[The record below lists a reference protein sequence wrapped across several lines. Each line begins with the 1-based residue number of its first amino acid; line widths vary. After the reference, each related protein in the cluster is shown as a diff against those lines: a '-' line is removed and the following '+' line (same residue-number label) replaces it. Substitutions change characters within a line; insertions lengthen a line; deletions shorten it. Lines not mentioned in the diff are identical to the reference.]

1 MLEMQI
7 ISPKEHQRFPDIVW
21 NFDELKTGIENAMA
35 DYKNLVVV
43 PESEREF
50 KDTRAKLN
58 KLYQAIETARKSMK
72 EKVMEPLVKFEG
84 EVKQVEAPIVECID
98 NIDAQLKEID
108 QIRRDRKREEIFAAF
123 EGYVVEHPDF
133 PEYLDFKRLWSIW
146 NPGKREPWLNK
157 TCTMD
162 TILGQI
168 EQTAETCRKSV
179 ATLEKLPECGF
190 EAIQYY
196 KITLDLDASIRK
208 ASEMAEIQRKKA
220 EAEAEKPKTLPAAPQ
235 KEPEKAVEAPKEV
248 STQETPKGALRTY
261 TFVFETTVSMEQAKT
276 LGDFCRANGIPLR
289 NLTGKVKEV

>member
-21 NFDELKTGIENAMA
+21 NFDELKAGIETAMA

-84 EVKQVEAPIVECID
+84 EVKQVEAPIVECIE
-98 NIDAQLKEID
+98 NIDVQLKEID
-108 QIRRDRKREEIFAAF
+108 QIRRDRKRGEIEAAF
-123 EGYVVEHPDF
+123 EGYVSDHSDF
-133 PEYLDFKRLWSIW
+133 PEYLDFKRLWGIW

-157 TCTMD
+157 TCTME

-220 EAEAEKPKTLPAAPQ
+220 EAEAEKAKTMPAAPQ
-235 KEPEKAVEAPKEV
+235 NEPVKAI
-248 STQETPKGALRTY
+248 ETPKKGPAQDAPNDSLRTY
-261 TFVFETTVSMEQAKT
+261 TFVFETTVSIEQAKT
-276 LGDFCRANGIPLR
+276 LGDFCRANGIPLK

>member
-21 NFDELKTGIENAMA
+21 NFDELKTGIESAMA

-98 NIDAQLKEID
+98 NIDVQLKEID
-108 QIRRDRKREEIFAAF
+108 QIRKDRKRGEIEAAF
-123 EGYVVEHPDF
+123 DGYVSAHPDF

-157 TCTMD
+157 TCTME

-168 EQTAETCRKSV
+168 EQTAETCRKSI

-220 EAEAEKPKTLPAAPQ
+220 EAEAEKPKTTPAAPQ
-235 KEPEKAVEAPKEV
+235 NEPVKAVETPKKGPA
-248 STQETPKGALRTY
+248 QETQKDSRTY
-261 TFVFETTVSMEQAKT
+261 TFVFETTVSIEQAKT
-276 LGDFCRANGIPLR
+276 LGDFCRANGIPLK

>member
-1 MLEMQI
+1 
-7 ISPKEHQRFPDIVW
+7 
-21 NFDELKTGIENAMA
+21 
-35 DYKNLVVV
+35 
-43 PESEREF
+43 
-50 KDTRAKLN
+50 
-58 KLYQAIETARKSMK
+58 
-72 EKVMEPLVKFEG
+72 MEPLVKFEG
-84 EVKQVEAPIVECID
+84 EVKQVEAPIVECIE

-108 QIRRDRKREEIFAAF
+108 QIRKDRKRGEIEAAF
-123 EGYVVEHPDF
+123 EGYVSAHPDF
-133 PEYLDFKRLWSIW
+133 PEYLDFKRLWGIW

-157 TCTMD
+157 TCTME
-162 TILGQI
+162 TILGQV

-220 EAEAEKPKTLPAAPQ
+220 EAEAEKPKTTPAAPQ
-235 KEPEKAVEAPKEV
+235 NEPVKATEAPKKGPA
-248 STQETPKGALRTY
+248 QNTPSDSLRTY
-261 TFVFETTVSMEQAKT
+261 TFVFETTVSIEQAKT

>member
-7 ISPKEHQRFPDIVW
+7 ISPKDHQRFPDIVW
-21 NFDELKTGIENAMA
+21 NFDELKAGVENAMA

-84 EVKQVEAPIVECID
+84 EVKQVEAPIVECIE

-108 QIRRDRKREEIFAAF
+108 QIRKDRKREEIFAAF
-123 EGYVVEHPDF
+123 EGYVLEHPDF

-168 EQTAETCRKSV
+168 EQTAETCRKSI

-196 KITLDLDASIRK
+196 KITLDLDAAIRK

-220 EAEAEKPKTLPAAPQ
+220 EAEKPKTMPTAPQ
-235 KEPEKAVEAPKEV
+235 NGPEKAVESPKKGPA
-248 STQETPKGALRTY
+248 QETKKDSQTY

-289 NLTGKVKEV
+289 NLTGKVREV